1 MRPSLIPSTF
11 PSLLLSVAMVAN
23 NIFFSMFQMHVLFC
37 VSGIFTVAF
46 DSQIEWLMVK
56 GIADF
61 ADGVPLNAESWCS
74 CASLMTASLVKHI
87 LSNAAVFRSWPHF
100 DGNYYGTMF
109 FFYYFLFFILD

>member
-1 MRPSLIPSTF
+1 
-11 PSLLLSVAMVAN
+11 MVAN

-61 ADGVPLNAESWCS
+61 ADGVPFNAESWCS

-100 DGNYYGTMF
+100 DGNYYDTIF
-109 FFYYFLFFILD
+109 FLFSGFYP